1 MKNFENELLLMV
13 KNTEYKNVK
22 NKFQE
27 KLNEDINEIKTSD
40 KIFLAADKS
49 RHIYKMEKQKYTKLQ
64 GENITKTYKKSIKR
78 KYLT

>member
-1 MKNFENELLLMV
+1 MKNCENELLLMV

-40 KIFLAADKS
+40 KIFLAAEKS
-49 RHIYKMEKQKYTKLQ
+49 RHIYKME
-64 GENITKTYKKSIKR
+64 
-78 KYLT
+78 